1 MRHSF
6 RPVTIQVLIASIAAL
21 VVTACAG
28 RGGQLA
34 QQTATSV
41 ASEVPPSTARAGDP
55 IPIEGLRGP
64 ETAAA
69 AARALTEV
77 ETALRSTDSPAPT
90 LGRRQQ
96 LAYRAISAH
105 PAWAATVLA
114 RVPAE
119 VRDAVQANL
128 DAGDALSGLTGEAP
142 PAFPQWE
149 IRMPQPA
156 ATLRDF
162 YDEAEVATGIPWA
175 YLAAIHLVETRMG
188 RIHGLSSAG
197 ARGPMQ
203 FIPETWASYGEGDID
218 DDDDAIRA
226 AGRYLAS
233 RGGPA
238 DMGRA
243 LFSYNNDERYVEAV
257 EAYASVLL
265 ADPRAYAGY
274 HQWQVFYATTA
285 GTFLL
290 PEGFT
295 TA

>member
-1 MRHSF
+1 MPTFSG
-6 RPVTIQVLIASIAAL
+6 PTTAAVLLTVAAL
-21 VVTACAG
+21 TTASCTG
-28 RGGQLA
+28 GGGQLA
-34 QQTATSV
+34 EQTVTS
-41 ASEVPPSTARAGDP
+41 APASTAAPVRGVEP
-55 IPIEGLRGP
+55 IPVEELRGP
-64 ETAAA
+64 RTASAAA
-69 AARALTEV
+69 QEIGDV
-77 ETALRSTDSPAPT
+77 ETALRSTDSPAPA

-96 LAYRAISAH
+96 LAYRALSAH
-105 PAWAATVLA
+105 PRWATTVLA

-128 DAGDALSGLTGEAP
+128 DAGVALSRLTGEAP

-149 IRMPQPA
+149 IRESRSV
-156 ATLRDF
+156 ATLRGF
-162 YDEAEVATGIPWA
+162 YDEAEAATGIHWA

-197 ARGPMQ
+197 AQGPMQ

-218 DDDDAIRA
+218 DDHDAIQA

-233 RGGPA
+233 RGGPT

-243 LFSYNNDERYVEAV
+243 LFSYNNDERYVAAI